1 MGQKEIQ
8 TVSLGEEKSSRK
20 LKLSPKTCAK
30 EKASIVQETRARFLF
45 PSSILEWKGYPHL
58 VKPTTCKR
66 ELKEFSVLMWRITGM
81 RRVHSKFVVECGSV
95 VYILL
100 TLETSMRGH

>member
-30 EKASIVQETRARFLF
+30 EEASIVQETRASFLF
-45 PSSILEWKGYPHL
+45 SSSILEWRGYPHL

-66 ELKEFSVLMWRITGM
+66 ELKEFSVLMWHITGM
-81 RRVHSKFVVECGSV
+81 MVHSKFVAKCGSV